1 MSKLSHAQPEAIN
14 PEEYHAIEEQVP
26 ELFEAIK
33 QLKPAINNSYK
44 AGFESKAA
52 SFVKALQA
60 EKEAIDLKEYHRQAN
75 EALLPALAEA
85 IMKLRPVL
93 SHFRDHEFVGVP
105 KVRKLTV
112 HEQMR
117 TKWVTDERHEA
128 LSKLELDDPCEQMWA
143 LGERH
148 KTSFSNIKLIGRWL
162 EKSGF
167 KAGEYMQVLA
177 LNGLLI
183 ICPESFPDDRES
195 KAVIESKILFG
206 KVAV

>member
-1 MSKLSHAQPEAIN
+1 MIKLSHVQTEAIN
-14 PEEYHAIEEQVP
+14 PEEYRAIEDQVP
-26 ELFEAIK
+26 ELFKVIK
-33 QLKPAINNSYK
+33 ELKPAINKSYK
-44 AGFESKAA
+44 AYFESKAA
-52 SFVKALQA
+52 SLINALQA

-75 EALLPALAEA
+75 EDLFPALVEA

-128 LSKLELDDPCEQMWA
+128 LSKLKLDDPCEQMWA

-167 KAGEYMQVLA
+167 KAGENMQVLA